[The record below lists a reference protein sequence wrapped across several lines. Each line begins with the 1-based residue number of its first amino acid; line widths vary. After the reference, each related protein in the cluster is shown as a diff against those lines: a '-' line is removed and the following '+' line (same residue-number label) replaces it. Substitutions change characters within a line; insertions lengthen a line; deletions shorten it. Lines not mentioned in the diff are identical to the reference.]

1 MKAENCNQMKL
12 VLQTAILF
20 SSIIKTL
27 KKTTIKEMET
37 ITKFDVEETI
47 YISTFLRWKKYRK

>member
-12 VLQTAILF
+12 VLQTAILL

-27 KKTTIKEMET
+27 KKDNDKRNGDYYKI
-37 ITKFDVEETI
+37 
-47 YISTFLRWKKYRK
+47 

>member
-1 MKAENCNQMKL
+1 MKAENYNQMKL

-27 KKTTIKEMET
+27 KKDNDKRNGDYYKI
-37 ITKFDVEETI
+37 
-47 YISTFLRWKKYRK
+47 